1 MNQKIRNMNT
11 TALAYMGDAVYEVY
25 IRQWAM
31 ASGQPAADKLH
42 AMAVPFVKAS
52 GQAQAVR
59 ELMKGFLTDDEL
71 ALAKRARNHRTSS
84 KPRNADPVEYKLATA
99 FEALIGALY
108 LSGETD
114 RIEEI
119 IGEALNIIESDLKV
133 KKIKPGA
140 SYSRHTKEKE
150 SKNE

>member
-1 MNQKIRNMNT
+1 
-11 TALAYMGDAVYEVY
+11 
-25 IRQWAM
+25 
-31 ASGQPAADKLH
+31 
-42 AMAVPFVKAS
+42 MAVPFVKAS

-59 ELMKGFLTDDEL
+59 ELMKGFLTDEEL

>member
-59 ELMKGFLTDDEL
+59 ELM
-71 ALAKRARNHRTSS
+71 
-84 KPRNADPVEYKLATA
+84 
-99 FEALIGALY
+99 
-108 LSGETD
+108 
-114 RIEEI
+114 
-119 IGEALNIIESDLKV
+119 
-133 KKIKPGA
+133 
-140 SYSRHTKEKE
+140 
-150 SKNE
+150 

>member
-1 MNQKIRNMNT
+1 MKS
-11 TALAYMGDAVYEVY
+11 LP
-25 IRQWAM
+25 
-31 ASGQPAADKLH
+31 SL
-42 AMAVPFVKAS
+42 
-52 GQAQAVR
+52 R
-59 ELMKGFLTDDEL
+59 EREITG
-71 ALAKRARNHRTSS
+71 HRLS
-84 KPRNADPVEYKLATA
+84 RGNADPVEYKLATA

>member
-1 MNQKIRNMNT
+1 MNT

-59 ELMKGFLTDDEL
+59 ELMKGLPSLREREITG
-71 ALAKRARNHRTSS
+71 HRLSRGMLIRWNTSW
-84 KPRNADPVEYKLATA
+84 L
-99 FEALIGALY
+99 
-108 LSGETD
+108 
-114 RIEEI
+114 
-119 IGEALNIIESDLKV
+119 
-133 KKIKPGA
+133 
-140 SYSRHTKEKE
+140 RHLRP
-150 SKNE
+150 

>member
-1 MNQKIRNMNT
+1 
-11 TALAYMGDAVYEVY
+11 
-25 IRQWAM
+25 
-31 ASGQPAADKLH
+31 
-42 AMAVPFVKAS
+42 
-52 GQAQAVR
+52 
-59 ELMKGFLTDDEL
+59 MKGFLTDEEL

-119 IGEALNIIESDLKV
+119 IGEALNIIESDLKI

-140 SYSRHTKEKE
+140 AYSRHTKEKE

>member
-59 ELMKGFLTDDEL
+59 ELMKGFLTDEEL

-114 RIEEI
+114 RI
-119 IGEALNIIESDLKV
+119 GEALNIIESDLKV

-150 SKNE
+150 SKSE

>member
-52 GQAQAVR
+52 GQARAVR
-59 ELMKGFLTDDEL
+59 ELMKGFLTEEEL
-71 ALAKRARNHRTSS
+71 AIYKRG
-84 KPRNADPVEYKLATA
+84 RNAKSYTSAKNASILDYRKATGL
-99 FEALIGALY
+99 EALIGYLY
-108 LSGETD
+108 LSGREERVLFLIKEGIS
-114 RIEEI
+114 RI
-119 IGEALNIIESDLKV
+119 
-133 KKIKPGA
+133 
-140 SYSRHTKEKE
+140 
-150 SKNE
+150 